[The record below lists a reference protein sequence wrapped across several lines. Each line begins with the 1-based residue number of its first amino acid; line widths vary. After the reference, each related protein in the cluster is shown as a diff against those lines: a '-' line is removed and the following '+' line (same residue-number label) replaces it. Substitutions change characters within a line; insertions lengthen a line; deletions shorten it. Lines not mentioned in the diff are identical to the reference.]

1 MTFFATN
8 HANGLWDGIAGIV
21 KCLVARPSLQNTHTL
36 SFRKMFDWC
45 AKNIEGITF
54 LFNSSKNVGEIV
66 VTCELEKR
74 YGNYFNKFQDSRTN
88 HFSISKENKMLK
100 ETIFKDMNL
109 LEVLLWNS
117 IPGSSY

>member
-1 MTFFATN
+1 
-8 HANGLWDGIAGIV
+8 
-21 KCLVARPSLQNTHTL
+21 
-36 SFRKMFDWC
+36 MFDWC

-74 YGNYFNKFQDSRTN
+74 YGNYLNKFQDSRTN

-109 LEVLLWNS
+109 LEVLL
-117 IPGSSY
+117 

>member
-8 HANGLWDGIAGIV
+8 HANGLWDEIAGIV

-66 VTCELEKR
+66 VTCELEKQ